1 MNPTGNDPTSGSER
15 IRLSIII
22 VTWNIRD
29 VLRDCLESLF
39 REDLGVPYEVVL
51 VDNGSEDGTVEM
63 IQASYPQIRL
73 LRNPENRG
81 FPKANNQ
88 GIEVARGDYVL
99 LLNSDTIITDPTI
112 FRQWVDFMDAHPEA
126 GFSGCR
132 LVFRDGT
139 HQVGDAGFRPAL
151 SSLIAHN
158 FFLNRLF
165 PRIFKGLL
173 VSYRTSPG
181 RMEVDWICGADL
193 LVRRAVISEAGSL
206 DEDIFIY
213 AEDVEWG
220 CRMRAHGYKG
230 YYLPDLELIH
240 LQGATTSQY
249 PDQFSGMDLK
259 NMRQIYKALN
269 PRQPLFLYDA
279 IMSIGFLLRTV
290 LYSVMF
296 WKPGPFR
303 HSRSSRMFKYF
314 KFSVGQFGKSGGG

>member
-1 MNPTGNDPTSGSER
+1 MDSETEKHEQGADKV
-15 IRLSIII
+15 RLSIII

-39 REDLGVPYEVVL
+39 REDLGINYEVIL
-51 VDNGSEDGTVEM
+51 VENGSKDGTVEM
-63 IQASYPQIRL
+63 LEQDFPLVNVIR
-73 LRNPENRG
+73 NKENRG

-99 LLNSDTIITDPTI
+99 LLNSDTIITDPAI
-112 FRQWVDFMDAHPEA
+112 FPRWVTFMDDNPDA
-126 GFSGCR
+126 GLSGCR

-139 HQVGDAGFRPAL
+139 HQVGDAGYRP
-151 SSLIAHN
+151 SLATLTAHN

-165 PRIFKGLL
+165 PNFFKGLL
-173 VSYRTSPG
+173 VSYLKSPG

-193 LVRRAVISEAGSL
+193 MVRRSIIPETGPL
-206 DEDIFIY
+206 DENIFIY

-220 CRMRAHGYKG
+220 CRIRSFGYKG

-240 LQGATTSQY
+240 LQGATTGQY

-269 PRQPLFLYDA
+269 PRQPLFLFDL
-279 IMSIGFLLRTV
+279 IMSTGFFLRTV
-290 LYSVMF
+290 LYTVMF
-296 WKPGPFR
+296 WKPRDFR
-303 HSRSSRMFKYF
+303 RSRSARMYKYF
-314 KFSVGQFGKSGGG
+314 KFSVAHFGKPPG